1 MNRPSNRIGLG
12 AIGPAAWAALQ
23 WRLLLLWLL
32 GLALPTAIVALPLWR
47 ALAAQLDTTLHVG
60 ELARHFDSLAIGD
73 LVPVISK
80 SSSLIGANGL
90 LAMIIVVLM
99 SPLLTGLS
107 VAAIRANRRLGF
119 GELIHGG
126 LSEYGRLFRLLLW
139 AIVPLGAA
147 LALGGVAMHV
157 AGKNAD
163 AAILAS
169 QVDRARYIAL
179 FIAAL
184 LFVFA
189 HASVEA
195 ARAQFAADATLRSA
209 IRAWWRGL
217 KLVLRRPLAMLGT
230 YLIVAAIGLGIAA
243 VLGVW
248 RIGIAHASLGGFLLA
263 LLATQLIAMC
273 IGWMRST
280 RLFAFAEIARRN

>member
-1 MNRPSNRIGLG
+1 MNLPSKRIGLG
-12 AIGPAAWAALQ
+12 AVGPAAWAAFQ

-47 ALAAQLDTTLHVG
+47 ALAAQLDTTVHVG
-60 ELARHFDSLAIGD
+60 ELAMHFDSLAIAD
-73 LVPVISK
+73 LVSVISK
-80 SSSLIGANGL
+80 SSSLIGASGL
-90 LAMIIVVLM
+90 LAMIIVLLL
-99 SPLLTGLS
+99 SPMLTGLS

-119 GELIHGG
+119 GELIYGG

-147 LALGGVAMHV
+147 LALGGVAMHI

-169 QVDRARYIAL
+169 QVENAQHIAL

-184 LFVFA
+184 LFVLA

-195 ARAQFAADATLRSA
+195 ARAQFAADASLRSA
-209 IRAWWRGL
+209 IRAWWRGS

-243 VLGVW
+243 MLGVW
-248 RIGIAHASLGGFLLA
+248 RIGISHASFAGFLLA
-263 LLATQLIAMC
+263 MLATQLIALS

-280 RLFAFAEIARRN
+280 RLFAYAEIARRN